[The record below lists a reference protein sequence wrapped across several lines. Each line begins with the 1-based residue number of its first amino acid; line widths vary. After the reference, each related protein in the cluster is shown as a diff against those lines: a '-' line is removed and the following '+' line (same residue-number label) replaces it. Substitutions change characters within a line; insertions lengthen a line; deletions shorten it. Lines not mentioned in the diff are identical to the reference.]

1 MPRHAS
7 PHLSGIFRV
16 RPVENEEL
24 GGIECTEDKSYRCMA
39 RKGDREASIELSLS
53 REVIDRWLHR
63 SVPKQKGIEAD
74 RSTRHR
80 SIHRFLSSG
89 FLFGFLWRW
98 WPAGEYTYG
107 AYVAWPL
114 MSPAVTS
121 DRSIQRPSRTGHPIR
136 QIIIRSDQI
145 SPMHP

>member
-80 SIHRFLSSG
+80 SIHRFSRLVFCLVSCGSG
-89 FLFGFLWRW
+89 GQQ
-98 WPAGEYTYG
+98 GEYTYG
-107 AYVAWPL
+107 AYVAWPF